1 MFNLGQIQKMK
12 SQLEE
17 RMAKVQ
23 DDLKALRLEGTSGGG
38 AVKAV
43 CNGQSELITID
54 IAKEAIDP
62 EDPEALQDLVIV
74 AVNQAVEKAR
84 VAHEQALS
92 QATGGIKLPG
102 IFG

>member
-1 MFNLGQIQKMK
+1 MFNLGQIQKMR

-17 RMAKVQ
+17 RMGKMQ
-23 DDLKALRLEGTSGGG
+23 EDLKALRVDGSSGGG

-43 CNGQSELITID
+43 CNGQSELISLEISAD
-54 IAKEAIDP
+54 AIDP
-62 EDPEALQDLVIV
+62 TDPETLQDLVIA

-84 VAHEQALS
+84 KSHEEAMS